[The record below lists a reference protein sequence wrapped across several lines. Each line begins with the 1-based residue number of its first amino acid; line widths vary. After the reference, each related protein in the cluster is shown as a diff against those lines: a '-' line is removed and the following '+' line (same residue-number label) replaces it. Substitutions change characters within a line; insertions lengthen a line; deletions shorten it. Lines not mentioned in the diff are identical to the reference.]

1 MVYCAFLFQG
11 TILSPLVSSF
21 YKTAFCCL
29 EALTAVTYCLPNGV
43 NLEKHLSGVY
53 SSLLLHMDDSNEN
66 IRNAALETLRI
77 TGSKCPKL
85 CLSLTSKAAE
95 KNVHKDPCNQLIEH
109 LQSLTV

>member
-1 MVYCAFLFQG
+1 M
-11 TILSPLVSSF
+11 
-21 YKTAFCCL
+21 
-29 EALTAVTYCLPNGV
+29 